1 MHVHNEGHFQVV
13 SARRNEQIASIMY
26 SEEHV
31 SVCKVITM
39 PVVPCFVM
47 RTITSEK
54 LRNTVSR
61 NAQFVEKK

>member
-13 SARRNEQIASIMY
+13 SAGRNEQIASIMY

-39 PVVPCFVM
+39 PVCTSLCNEKRLRVRNFVI
-47 RTITSEK
+47 RQVV
-54 LRNTVSR
+54 LRNL
-61 NAQFVEKK
+61 